1 MFDFFKK
8 KKKLELEDQSVI
20 NVRFSV
26 DPFGQVDI
34 DIDWISDEDSVA
46 MLLATLLHNI
56 NNGSY
61 STATVDILSQHMQ
74 EDETLKLFISKALV
88 NWQNISSSQTL
99 KELPVVR
106 PSDFS
111 YGINKNEQ

>member
-20 NVRFSV
+20 NVHFSV
-26 DPFGQVDI
+26 DPFGEVDI
-34 DIDWISDEDSVA
+34 NMDWISDEDAIS
-46 MLLATLLHNI
+46 MLLATLLSNI
-56 NNGSY
+56 NSGNY
-61 STATVDILSQHMQ
+61 STAIVDILTKSMQ
-74 EDETLKLFISKALV
+74 EDEKYKPFISKTLANWKNITAL
-88 NWQNISSSQTL
+88 QTS

-111 YGINKNEQ
+111 YGINKDEQ

>member
-8 KKKLELEDQSVI
+8 SKKLELEDQSVI

-26 DPFGQVDI
+26 DPFGEVDI

-61 STATVDILSQHMQ
+61 STPTVDILSKTMK
-74 EDETLKLFISKALV
+74 EDERLKTFISKALI
-88 NWQNISSSQTL
+88 NWQNISAAETS